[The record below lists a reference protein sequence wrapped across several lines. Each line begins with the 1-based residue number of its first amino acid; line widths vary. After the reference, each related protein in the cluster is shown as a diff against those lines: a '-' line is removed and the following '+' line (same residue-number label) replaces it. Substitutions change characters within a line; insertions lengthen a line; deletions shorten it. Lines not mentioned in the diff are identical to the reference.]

1 MRQTNKW
8 WRPLYDELK
17 NSLGKDDVPDSAP
30 TLFRVECGL
39 WLSIRLDIPPV
50 DLWATIGLSDFIDA
64 NWTDGERRFISIA
77 RYYLSDDRHSWR
89 AALELYRNFEPKFRL
104 YDLSED
110 LSDATSIYPPS
121 AYTLNRENFYSS
133 LLSTPLEY
141 KTVEIQAASCGQRY
155 RYKVKNNENQRFVRD
170 VYVPEEWSDF
180 IGDWA
185 VPDKDQLYLKG
196 KPSKENICIHFD
208 QLAEIASFLDN
219 LEEASVSTKSK
230 LSVGNWKQRLSS
242 IQLRLFNSQNQ
253 LEISRVL
260 ELSGNIHLPGTLSV
274 GKSTLAFL
282 ISVWCVINQYRITLI
297 LNDVSSI
304 LSMAN
309 ELNQHL
315 LHPLVLEGKISL
327 PNGLG
332 PRAVESTTRGAT
344 TSPIAVPIL
353 GKTSRDKHVKQLY
366 QDTFEDAAKMHSSH
380 ASHWGWRWLDT
391 KCAIDALSSDAGDFR
406 GPIPLGQEPC
416 ERLLLVDENN
426 SDDDI
431 NGSSLICPL
440 LGKCPV
446 HQASRDLPTAFV
458 WLTSP
463 AALISS
469 YVSRNITSKRI
480 TYYELV
486 YRCSDVVI
494 VDECDQAQSNID
506 GLFLPVNILAG
517 PGQTHLLND
526 LTQRVA
532 SMRSDKRSLHENS
545 SRRWVRAVEIANIV
559 TDQIYDVLTSP
570 ETGQIR
576 NWIGD
581 GIFWNMNLFAIV
593 LWDLLEIDSTET
605 TAEQRQLHE
614 KLLNRLSKFVSSPL
628 QSDEWDNDELLA
640 DLGQIAQILI
650 TSGHGAGSKQKCIKW
665 ISKARETFVSK
676 KLDSSAMVPRVV
688 ESTTRG
694 PTDLG
699 RNETDP
705 LKDTQYWDSLAGRLE
720 FVILVSILDDQLTL
734 VELDWGSAPELLNLD
749 AYSSLQDRDK
759 ELRPVLPPPPTGRI
773 FGFQYKREKFHPANE
788 GILRRIRFPAMGRW
802 ALLHLHDLFL
812 ATDGVAG
819 PHVLMLSG
827 TSWSPMSPFFHV
839 DQKPAGVLEAVTEK
853 PIVSEWIFRPTT
865 SRTGKFLSISGSHGN
880 RRQEILE
887 HVSAALAQSGG
898 ALDETLRLI
907 KDKSLQATRDSDDKS
922 WQDRERILLLTGS
935 YEESALVASMMH
947 QTQPNLKVCQ
957 MIRSGASADEDDE
970 NDITWLNLSTQKV
983 GHADVNRFALL
994 YPDAKVLVAPID
1006 AVGRGRNILNKNK
1019 VAAFGCIVFLVRSLL
1034 PPNDPA
1040 SDARRLMFWS
1050 QKNFPIQIER
1060 TDFGACAEKIRQD
1073 ARNEWHRLLINKQTW
1088 VEMASADRE
1097 MLASTL
1103 FTRMWQAIG
1112 RGIRGNV
1119 PVVVLFVDSKWAP
1132 ESTYGREDTPE
1143 TSLLMAMQECF
1154 TPYLTGRK
1162 GNTFEQQLAKALYTE
1177 PLDGIKNIRGM
1188 IVEPKEI

>member
-8 WRPLYDELK
+8 WRTLYDELK
-17 NSLGKDDVPDSAP
+17 NSLDKDDVPDSAP

-39 WLSIRLDIPPV
+39 WLSIHLGIPPV

-64 NWTDGERRFISIA
+64 NWTDDERRLISIA
-77 RYYLSDDRHSWR
+77 RYFLSDDRHSWR
-89 AALELYRNFEPKFRL
+89 TALELYRNFEPKFRL
-104 YDLSED
+104 YDLSEN
-110 LSDATSIYPPS
+110 LSTATKTYPPS
-121 AYTLNRENFYSS
+121 SYTLTRENFYSS
-133 LLSTPLEY
+133 ILSTPLEY
-141 KTVEIQAASCGQRY
+141 QTVEIQAASCGQRY
-155 RYKVKNNENQRFVRD
+155 RYKVKNHENQRFVRD
-170 VYVPEEWSDF
+170 VHIPAEWSDF
-180 IGDWA
+180 IGTWA
-185 VPDKDQLYLKG
+185 APDKDQINLKG
-196 KPSKENICIHFD
+196 NPSKENIRIHFD

-219 LEEASVSTKSK
+219 LEEASTSTKSK
-230 LSVGNWKQRLSS
+230 LTIGNWKQRLSS
-242 IQLRLFNSQNQ
+242 IRLRLFNSQNQ
-253 LEISRVL
+253 LEVSGIL

-315 LHPLVLEGKISL
+315 LHPLILDGKIHL
-327 PNGLG
+327 PSNLA
-332 PRAVESTTRGAT
+332 PRVVESTTRGAIT
-344 TSPIAVPIL
+344 LPIAVPIL

-366 QDTFEDAAKMHSSH
+366 QDTFEDAAKVHSSH

-391 KCAIDALSSDAGDFR
+391 KCAIDALSSDSGDFR

-416 ERLLLVDENN
+416 ERLLLAGDDGDEDKDGGNF
-426 SDDDI
+426 
-431 NGSSLICPL
+431 ICPL
-440 LGKCPV
+440 FGKCPV
-446 HQASRDLPTAFV
+446 HQASRDLPTASI
-458 WLTSP
+458 WLISP

-486 YRCSDVVI
+486 YRCSDVVV

-532 SMRSDKRSLHENS
+532 SMRSGKRSLHENS

-593 LWDLLEIDSTET
+593 LWDLLELNASDT
-605 TAEQRQLHE
+605 TTEQRQLHE
-614 KLLNRLSKFVSSPL
+614 KSLNRLSKFVSSPL
-628 QSDEWDNDELLA
+628 QSDEWGDDELLGG
-640 DLGQIAQILI
+640 LGQIAQILI
-650 TSGHGAGSKQKCIKW
+650 TSGHGAASKQKCIRW
-665 ISKARETFVSK
+665 ISRAREAFVNK
-676 KLDSSAMVPRVV
+676 NNDSSAIVPRSV

-694 PTDLG
+694 SLGLSKGEDDL
-699 RNETDP
+699 

-720 FVILVSILDDQLTL
+720 FVVLVSILDDQLTL
-734 VELDWGSAPELLNLD
+734 VELDWGSAPESLNLD

-812 ATDGVAG
+812 DTDGIAG

-839 DQKPAGVLEAVTEK
+839 NQKPVGVLESITEK
-853 PIVSEWIFRPTT
+853 PVVSEWMFRPTT
-865 SRTGKFLSISGSHGN
+865 SRAGKFLSISGSHGN
-880 RRQEILE
+880 RRQEVLQ
-887 HVSAALAQSGG
+887 HVSASLAQSGG

-907 KDKSLQATRDSDDKS
+907 KEKSLQTSGDAEHKN
-922 WQDRERILLLTGS
+922 WQDRERILVLTGS
-935 YEESALVASMMH
+935 YEEASLVASMMH

-957 MIRSGASADEDDE
+957 MIRSGISTDESDE

-994 YPDAKVLVAPID
+994 YRDAKVLVAPID

-1050 QKNFPIQIER
+1050 QKNFPIRIDR

-1073 ARNEWHRLLINKQTW
+1073 ARTEWHRLLINKQTW
-1088 VEMASADRE
+1088 VEMGHDERE

-1103 FTRMWQAIG
+1103 FTRMWQAVG

-1132 ESTYGREDTPE
+1132 ESTYGRVDTPE

-1154 TPYLTGRK
+1154 APYLTGRK

>member
-8 WRPLYDELK
+8 WRSLYDELK

-39 WLSIRLDIPPV
+39 WLSIQLGIPPV
-50 DLWATIGLSDFIDA
+50 DLWAIIGLSDFIDA
-64 NWTDGERRFISIA
+64 NWTDDERRLISIA
-77 RYYLSDDRHSWR
+77 RYFLSDDRHSWR
-89 AALELYRNFEPKFRL
+89 TALELYRNFEPKIRL

-110 LSDATSIYPPS
+110 LSNATSIYPPS
-121 AYTLNRENFYSS
+121 SYSLNRESFYSS

-141 KTVEIQAASCGQRY
+141 KTIEIQVASCGQRY
-155 RYKVKNNENQRFVRD
+155 RYKVKNHENQRFVRD
-170 VYVPEEWSDF
+170 VYIPEEWRDL
-180 IGDWA
+180 IDTW
-185 VPDKDQLYLKG
+185 VMPDKEQINLNG
-196 KPSKENICIHFD
+196 KPSKKNICIHFD
-208 QLAEIASFLDN
+208 QLAEIASFLDE
-219 LEEASVSTKSK
+219 LEEASAFSKSK
-230 LSVGNWKQRLSS
+230 LSTGNWKQRLSS
-242 IQLRLFNSQNQ
+242 IRLRLFNSQNQ
-253 LEISRVL
+253 LEVSRVL
-260 ELSGNIHLPGTLSV
+260 DLFGNIHLPGTLSV

-282 ISVWCVINQYRITLI
+282 ISVWCVINQYRITLV

-309 ELNQHL
+309 ELNQRL
-315 LHPLVLEGKISL
+315 LHPLVLEGKVSL
-327 PNGLG
+327 PNSLG
-332 PRAVESTTRGAT
+332 SRVIDSTTRGST
-344 TSPIAVPIL
+344 VTPIAVPIL
-353 GKTSRDKHVKQLY
+353 GKTSREKHIKQLY
-366 QDTFEDAAKMHSSH
+366 QDTFEDATKMHGSH

-391 KCAIDALSSDAGDFR
+391 KCAIDALSSDSGDFR

-416 ERLLLVDENN
+416 ERLLVVNENN
-426 SDDDI
+426 SDDEKDG
-431 NGSSLICPL
+431 GSFICPL
-440 LGKCPV
+440 MGKCPV
-446 HQASRDLPTAFV
+446 HQASRDLPTAFI

-480 TYYELV
+480 SYYELV
-486 YRCSDVVI
+486 YRCSEIVV

-506 GLFLPVNILAG
+506 GLFLPVHILAG

-532 SMRSDKRSLHENS
+532 FMRSDKRSLHENS
-545 SRRWVRAVEIANIV
+545 SRRWVRAVEVANIV

-593 LWDLLEIDSTET
+593 LWDLLKINSADT

-614 KLLNRLSKFVSSPL
+614 KLLNRLAKFVSSPL
-628 QSDEWDNDELLA
+628 QSDEWGDDELLA
-640 DLGQIAQILI
+640 GLGQIAQILI
-650 TSGHGAGSKQKCIKW
+650 TSGHGATSKQKCIQW
-665 ISKARETFVSK
+665 ISKARETIANEYVD
-676 KLDSSAMVPRVV
+676 LSAMDPRVV
-688 ESTTRG
+688 DSTTRG
-694 PTDLG
+694 PSGLDGNKT
-699 RNETDP
+699 EI

-734 VELDWGSAPELLNLD
+734 VELDWGSAPESLNLD

-812 ATDGVAG
+812 DSDGVAG

-839 DQKPAGVLEAVTEK
+839 DQKPAGVLESVTEK
-853 PIVSEWIFRPTT
+853 PVVSEWMFRPTT
-865 SRTGKFLSISGSHGN
+865 NRTGKFLSISGSHGN

-907 KDKSLQATRDSDDKS
+907 KDKALREGSDSEIKS
-922 WQDRERILLLTGS
+922 WQDRERILVLTGS
-935 YEESALVASMMH
+935 YEEAALVASMMH
-947 QTQPNLKVCQ
+947 QTQPNLRVCQ
-957 MIRSGASADEDDE
+957 MIRSGVSANQDDE
-970 NDITWLNLSTQKV
+970 NDVTWLNLSTQKV

-1050 QKNFPIQIER
+1050 QKKFPIQIER
-1060 TDFGACAEKIRQD
+1060 TDFGTCAEKIRHD
-1073 ARNEWHRLLINKQTW
+1073 ARTEWHRLLINKQTW
-1088 VEMASADRE
+1088 VEMGADDRV

-1103 FTRMWQAIG
+1103 FTRMWQAVG

-1132 ESTYGREDTPE
+1132 ESTYGRMDTPE

-1154 TPYLTGRK
+1154 TTYLIGGK
-1162 GNTFEQQLAKALYTE
+1162 GNTFEQHLAQALYTE
-1177 PLDGIKNIRGM
+1177 PLDGIKNIQGM
-1188 IVEPKEI
+1188 FIEPKEI